1 MRLKLKM
8 KMKKM
13 ILLWLALFSLFGSY
27 LLADGNDHL
36 TPVKMVPDL
45 YVWKDACNVYVLRDG
60 DKAILIDL
68 GDGGVLSH
76 LSEIGVKQIDWVLF
90 THHHREQC
98 QGYPLLKRWTSKI
111 AVPKAEKLFFEQP
124 ASFRK
129 MKTSLDDP
137 FTVYGASYVR
147 PPVQSI
153 PVDHEFSR
161 MDTFTWHGY
170 NLTCVETPGNSPGSM
185 SYLFKKDGKWVAF
198 SGDVIL
204 DGAKM
209 HNFFDSEW
217 DYGFGAGIRALYN
230 SSALLRD
237 FRPAI
242 MLPSHGNIIL
252 NPGPELK
259 SYMGKLLTLEKL
271 LLRGYDVS
279 TYSSASQDI
288 VSTPTDIPFL
298 WQVSAHIFKFKG
310 PEYFPNFSLILSDNG
325 HALLVDCGLIDTTF
339 LASSL
344 ESMKKLYG
352 LKQIDALIVTHV
364 HGDHFLQA
372 PFLKEKW
379 DTPVWALENM
389 VPIMEQP
396 ERYDLSAL
404 LPAYHAGF
412 DSIHVDRAFKP
423 GETFS
428 WQGYNFTIDWMPG
441 QIKYALCMN
450 GIIDGRKVAFTGD
463 NIFGDPTNTLQSG
476 HEALVARNSAILE
489 EGYIYAADYLT
500 KLKPD
505 IIIGG
510 HSYVMDNPAGMI
522 NRYREWAYQMLTAFK
537 EMSNEDDYRNWFD
550 PYWVHAEP
558 YRNQLKKGG
567 TVEFKLV
574 VRNFSENTSKY
585 RIEIH
590 TPSGIAAEP
599 ASLEVNIDGNSRN
612 SFPVRL
618 SASTDA
624 AEGISIV
631 AFDVTMDGKRYGELF
646 DTVIGLIE

>member
-1 MRLKLKM
+1 MRWYLILIIGTLLSFNMLVGSGSALNSDIKEKL
-8 KMKKM
+8 
-13 ILLWLALFSLFGSY
+13 I
-27 LLADGNDHL
+27 
-36 TPVKMVPDL
+36 PVASVPNL
-45 YVWKDACNVYVLRDG
+45 YMWTDICNVYVLRDG

-68 GDGGVLSH
+68 GDGSVLSH
-76 LSEIGVKQIDWVLF
+76 LSEIGVKQVEWVLF

-98 QGYPLLKRWTSKI
+98 QGYPLLKSGTSKV
-111 AVPKAEKLFFEQP
+111 AVPKAEKSLFEQP

-153 PVDHEFSR
+153 PVDREFSR

-170 NLTCVETPGNSPGSM
+170 ELTCVETPGDSPGSM
-185 SYLFKKDGKWVAF
+185 SYLLENDGKWVAF

-204 DGAKM
+204 DEAKM

-217 DYGFGAGIRALYN
+217 DYGFGAGIRALHN

-237 FRPAI
+237 FHPSILLPA
-242 MLPSHGNIIL
+242 HGRLIL
-252 NPGPELK
+252 NPEQELK
-259 SYMGKLLTLEKL
+259 TYMGKLFNLERL
-271 LLRGYDVS
+271 VLRGYDVL
-279 TYSSASQDI
+279 TYSSASQDM
-288 VSTPTDIPFL
+288 VSKPSDIPYL
-298 WQVSAHIFKFKG
+298 WQVSPHLFKFKG

-325 HALLVDCGLIDTTF
+325 HALLVDCGLIDTAF
-339 LASSL
+339 LRQTL
-344 ESMKKLYG
+344 GSMKFKYG
-352 LKQIDALIVTHV
+352 LKEIDALIVTHV

-372 PFLKEKW
+372 PYIRQKW
-379 DTPVWALENM
+379 GTPVWALENM
-389 VPIMEQP
+389 VPVMEHP

-404 LPAYHAGF
+404 IPAYHAGF

-428 WQGYNFTIDWMPG
+428 WEGHNFTIDWMPG
-441 QIKYALCMN
+441 QTEYALCLN
-450 GIIDGRKVAFTGD
+450 GIIDGKKVAFTGD

-489 EGYIYAADYLT
+489 EGYIYAAEYLA
-500 KLKPD
+500 KLNPD
-505 IIIGG
+505 ILIGG
-510 HSYVMDNPAGMI
+510 HSYVMDKPAGMI
-522 NRYREWAYQMLTAFK
+522 NRYREWAYQMRSAFK
-537 EMSNEDDYRNWFD
+537 EMSKEDDYRTWFD

-558 YRNQLKKGG
+558 YRTLVTQGG
-567 TVEFKLV
+567 TAEFNLV
-574 VRNFSENTSKY
+574 VRNFSETASKY

-590 TPSGIAAEP
+590 TPSGILGEP
-599 ASLEVNIDGNSRN
+599 ACLEVKIDGNSRK

-618 SASTDA
+618 AASDDP

-631 AFDVTMDGKRYGELF
+631 AFDVTMEGKRFGEWF
-646 DTVIGLIE
+646 DMALEITK